1 MRKPLPRSFYR
12 KPTLKL
18 AKDLLGK
25 WLVHESPEGTTV
37 GRIVETEAYL
47 HDDPACHAFSG
58 PTPRTKVMFG
68 PPGVSYVYFIYGM
81 YWCFNVVSGP
91 ESRGEAVLIRA
102 LEPTEGIDLMRRR
115 RKRGHALKDRDL
127 CNGPGK
133 LCEAMGIA
141 SKLNGADL
149 TSGSFYIADP
159 PAKTRKG
166 KVFATTRIGLSKASH
181 HPYRFYLQGN
191 PFVSRT

>member
-1 MRKPLPRSFYR
+1 MAKPLSSSFYR

-25 WLVHESPEGTTV
+25 WLVHESHEGTTA

-58 PTPRTKVMFG
+58 PTPRTQVMFG

-91 ESRGEAVLIRA
+91 KNRGEAVLIRA
-102 LEPTEGIDLMRRR
+102 LEPIEGIDLMRQR

-133 LCEAMGIA
+133 LCEAMGIV
-141 SKLNGADL
+141 SKLNGANL
-149 TSGSFYIADP
+149 TVSQLYIAEP
-159 PAKTRKG
+159 PKRSSHEVHT
-166 KVFATTRIGLSKASH
+166 TTRIGITKAAH
-181 HPYRFYLQGN
+181 HPYRFYLRGN
-191 PFVSRT
+191 PFVSRP